1 MCLVLYRLVPPEGD
15 AGTVDAGAGDAGA
28 GDAGG
33 GDAVTVDA
41 GAGDAGA
48 GDDAVDAGAGVDA
61 EYFVR
66 KLLTNVIASLQVVLS
81 PLPILAWFI
90 KAS

>member
-1 MCLVLYRLVPPEGD
+1 LVPPEGD
-15 AGTVDAGAGDAGA
+15 AVDAGGGDAGTGDAGTGDAGAGDAGA
-28 GDAGG
+28 VDAGTGDAVDAGG
-33 GDAVTVDA
+33 GDA
-41 GAGDAGA
+41 
-48 GDDAVDAGAGVDA
+48 VDA

-90 KAS
+90 KVS